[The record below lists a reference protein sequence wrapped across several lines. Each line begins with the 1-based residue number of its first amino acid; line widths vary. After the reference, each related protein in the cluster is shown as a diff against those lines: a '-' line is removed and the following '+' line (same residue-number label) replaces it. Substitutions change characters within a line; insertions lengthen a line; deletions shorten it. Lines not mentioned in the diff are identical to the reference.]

1 MGLRFADLT
10 YSDKEL
16 EQDAIR
22 YLKDQVYEPS
32 YADKVKAF
40 VAEDVADFKQN
51 FDDEEN
57 IFLNLFYD
65 EYRSGY
71 VPVDDNKI
79 SNTNFQ
85 KLTGT
90 LDKVMQRYD
99 VPEDEI
105 EHYAFMLDAEF
116 RKNAFCSHMEPYFAE
131 IDAVFATVMVGYSR
145 NPLFSIY
152 SMAREWCMAM
162 HLKKMHPEMFRRF
175 GYRYQCINY
184 QFTGEERLRHLVD
197 FKDKYQ
203 HTFKNIGI
211 LRAIHSS
218 VFAYAY
224 IYLKAVLTKEVIT
237 AENFIMDSSSSKVTL
252 LLQGESITNFDFP
265 VTKYVLEKLKSG
277 MYEDFLTDEGK
288 INWNA
293 LYVYTFNA
301 IKEAGFEG
309 VHFFGFDSI
318 EAKTMR
324 SFWNKSSSM
333 QSMLK
338 ILRKLALE
346 NNNPVFNR
354 LIEGCEY
361 RLGRPDKAKEK
372 MEQFIEDTRRIM
384 AARAYELTKPR
395 TMAQELISAFPA
407 VFLVYFQWHH
417 NFRNIYPK
425 FPEREARKKDEL
437 QMQTRLKQ
445 DTQLKEIMVQQA
457 NKWKPVQENGIK
469 EQVKSD
475 NTEDKLRAILL
486 NKERTMAEMSQEKRR
501 EQQEQNTDKV
511 LRTAELMRR
520 INQNS

>member
-1 MGLRFADLT
+1 MGLRFADFT
-10 YSDKEL
+10 YSEKEL
-16 EQDAIR
+16 EHDAIH

-40 VAEDVADFKQN
+40 IAEDAADFKRN

-71 VPVDDNKI
+71 VPIDDNKI

-85 KLTGT
+85 KLTAT

-131 IDAVFATVMVGYSR
+131 LDAVFATVMVGYSR

-152 SMAREWCMAM
+152 SIAREWCMALHM
-162 HLKKMHPEMFRRF
+162 KKMHPSMFRRF
-175 GYRYQCINY
+175 GYQYQCINY
-184 QFTGEERLRHLVD
+184 QFTGEERLRRLVD

-252 LLQGESITNFDFP
+252 LLQAESITNFDFP
-265 VTKYVLEKLKSG
+265 VTKYVLDKLKSG
-277 MYEDFLTDEGK
+277 MYEDFLTDDGR

-293 LYVYTFNA
+293 LYIYTFNA

-384 AARAYELTKPR
+384 AARSYELTKPR
-395 TMAQELISAFPA
+395 TMAQELISAFPS

-425 FPEREARKKDEL
+425 FPEREANKKYE
-437 QMQTRLKQ
+437 QQVKLKQ
-445 DTQLKEIMVQQA
+445 NAQPKEIAVKQA
-457 NKWKPVQENGIK
+457 DKWKPVQENGIK
-469 EQVKSD
+469 DVVKTS
-475 NTEDKLRAILL
+475 NTEDKLRAILE
-486 NKERTMAEMSQEKRR
+486 NKQRTMAEMSQEKLR
-501 EQQEQNTDKV
+501 EQQQTSNADKA
-511 LRTAELMRR
+511 LRTAEMIRR
-520 INQNS
+520 MNQNS

>member
-22 YLKDQVYEPS
+22 YLKEQVYEPS
-32 YADKVKAF
+32 YAGKVKAF
-40 VAEDVADFKQN
+40 VAEDIADFKQN

-131 IDAVFATVMVGYSR
+131 VDAVFATVMVGYSR

-184 QFTGEERLRHLVD
+184 QFTGEERLRRLVD

-237 AENFIMDSSSSKVTL
+237 AENFIMYSSSSKVTL

-288 INWNA
+288 INWKA
-293 LYVYTFNA
+293 L
-301 IKEAGFEG
+301 
-309 VHFFGFDSI
+309 
-318 EAKTMR
+318 
-324 SFWNKSSSM
+324 
-333 QSMLK
+333 
-338 ILRKLALE
+338 
-346 NNNPVFNR
+346 
-354 LIEGCEY
+354 
-361 RLGRPDKAKEK
+361 
-372 MEQFIEDTRRIM
+372 
-384 AARAYELTKPR
+384 
-395 TMAQELISAFPA
+395 
-407 VFLVYFQWHH
+407 
-417 NFRNIYPK
+417 
-425 FPEREARKKDEL
+425 
-437 QMQTRLKQ
+437 
-445 DTQLKEIMVQQA
+445 
-457 NKWKPVQENGIK
+457 
-469 EQVKSD
+469 
-475 NTEDKLRAILL
+475 
-486 NKERTMAEMSQEKRR
+486 
-501 EQQEQNTDKV
+501 
-511 LRTAELMRR
+511 
-520 INQNS
+520 